1 MRAHTALAA
10 AALAM
15 LPAPAA
21 ANHRMDVGV
30 RVLPPVGYEYA
41 RLTCGWHRSCRSPY
55 PDGTGLD
62 WGVSDDGRRVWFR
75 VRATSSAATE
85 DYGVLVAWVRLDHHF
100 YGPCNEVLARINNNW
115 DDRFMAAVRFQHTY
129 RGSYR
134 KAEVFGGTEGRL
146 TAVTAGTMVEED
158 SDCPWSG
165 YHAHS
170 WHTDGE
176 TQVVRN
182 SAVPGAPSSRTYQEP
197 KSLYERRMSWTDY
210 VP

>member
-1 MRAHTALAA
+1 MRRPLLIGA
-10 AALAM
+10 AALVL
-15 LPAPAA
+15 LPSPAFA
-21 ANHRMDVGV
+21 GHRMDVSI
-30 RVLPPVGYEYA
+30 RVTPPVGYEYA

-55 PDGTGLD
+55 PEGTGLD

-75 VRATSSAATE
+75 VRAASSAATE
-85 DYGVLVAWVRLDHHF
+85 TYGVLVGWVRLDHHL

-115 DDRFMAAVRFQHTY
+115 DDRFMAAIRFQHVY
-129 RGSYR
+129 RSSMR
-134 KAEVFGGTEGRL
+134 KEEIFGGTEGRL
-146 TAVTAGTMVEED
+146 TTVTAGTMIEEN

-176 TQVVRN
+176 AAVLAN
-182 SAVPGAPSSRTYQEP
+182 GAVPDAPASRTYSNP
-197 KSLYERRMSWTDY
+197 KSLSERRMSWTDD